1 MEAELAALAGS
12 GAATLIGLMVTDSWT
27 QVKERLTRF
36 FVGKHAA
43 EDLLLDLEISRGEVM
58 AACDAGDG
66 GMAAD
71 VEAQWRLRLRRLLL
85 SDPVTAAELLRLLG
99 ALDSELRSPR
109 TNTVRN
115 VVSGGVQF
123 GPVIQ
128 SGRISGLAFHTPPAP
143 PLKEHAIHPEEKG

>member
-36 FVGKHAA
+36 FASKHAA
-43 EDLLLDLEISRGEVM
+43 EDMVRELDISRSEVV
-58 AACDAGDG
+58 AAYEAGND

-99 ALDSELRSPR
+99 ALDSELRAPR

-143 PLKEHAIHPEEKG
+143 PLEERATHPEAD